1 MMVAALVI
9 LGPLVAAILILT
21 IRRGAAAFALGG
33 AAVAA
38 GGALVT
44 LGRVVAG
51 GRYAATLPGLPGL
64 PLRLLVDPLAAVLA
78 AVVAIVALLVLVYAV
93 GYMSGEGGQV
103 RFYAGMS
110 FFAGAMA
117 TLVLAGDWLL
127 LLVAWELIGL
137 ASYLLI
143 GFWFERP
150 GVPGAATRAFLT
162 TRAADLG
169 LYLGVFTLIGASGTS
184 AIAPTLAVGGAAGT
198 VAALLLALAALGKAG
213 QVPFH
218 GWLQDAMAGPTPVS
232 ALLHAATLV
241 AAGAILLIRAT
252 PLLHGPVL
260 LIVGLAG
267 GLTALLTGLTAL
279 AQGDLKR
286 LLAASTSS
294 QLGFMFL
301 ALGAGSP
308 GAAVA
313 HLVAHA
319 AMKSAL
325 FLGAGVFQHARGSTA
340 FAELGGAGRRH
351 PRVYAG
357 FVVAGL
363 ALAGVPP
370 LAGFWSK
377 DAILAATF
385 ASPYAAILAPLA
397 LLGTVLTGGY
407 VARALRLLWR
417 GVGQEERIAGL
428 DWMGVGLAAL
438 AALAV
443 TLGLALR
450 PLGAM
455 LAIEIP
461 EGLGSSSA
469 GLVAAFAGLAFGW
482 SAWSDRFLGSA
493 HAWAARG
500 FRLGGGFVEFV
511 VRPTLAL
518 ARAVGVLDGRI
529 DAAVRRVGRGAL
541 AVAGATGATERRD
554 HATVEALGRT
564 ALTLAARSRRT
575 DERDIDG
582 LIAGLVRGTR
592 DLAGRVRRLQ
602 TGLIHRELALAVGG
616 VVLLLALLLL
626 GRLLARV

>member
-232 ALLHAATLV
+232 ALLHSATLV

-602 TGLIHRELALAVGG
+602 TGLIHRELALTVGG